1 MDYNRAEQAL
11 AFDRVLPWEGQVPAC
26 EIQAD
31 GRAFLRLAAPKAQ
44 NVSVVIMDEEYPCT
58 RREDGVWEMELPF
71 RTGHHYVQFKLD
83 GAEVLTP
90 LLPISY
96 GYSRPYNYVELPVP
110 EQTGESEGTEEEKH
124 AENGQMHSN
133 MEPCGENNG
142 ENFEET
148 FYSIKDVPHGSVR
161 REYFYS
167 SVTGEW
173 ESCVIYTP
181 AAYEEETDKTFPVL
195 YLQHGHGENE
205 TGWTTSGKL
214 QFILDNLIAEGKAVP
229 FAVVMCNGMVQT
241 VTKDGRRIVDFMLL
255 EPQLLKDVIP
265 FVEKKFRIG
274 GSKERRAMAGLSM
287 GSLQTSI
294 IGFTHPEYF
303 CALGVFSGFVTDM
316 MQGTELDMV
325 DRGPGN
331 NEHLRILDDAESFAR
346 TFPVYFRAIGDEDPY
361 KNFFDA
367 DDKMLEARHIA
378 HTRRIYH
385 GIHDWNVWRQCI
397 RDFAQ
402 MIFR

>member
-1 MDYNRAEQAL
+1 MNYNMTHQAL

-26 EIQAD
+26 EIQPD
-31 GRAFLRLAAPKAQ
+31 GRAVLRITAPKAQ
-44 NVSVVIMDEEYPCT
+44 TVSFVIMDEKYPCT
-58 RREDGVWEMELPF
+58 RTEDGIWELELPF
-71 RTGHHYVQFKLD
+71 RTGHHYVQLKID
-83 GAEVLTP
+83 DVEVLTP

-110 EQTGESEGTEEEKH
+110 DED
-124 AENGQMHSN
+124 
-133 MEPCGENNG
+133 
-142 ENFEET
+142 
-148 FYSIKDVPHGSVR
+148 FYQIKEVPHGSVR
-161 REYFYS
+161 REYFFS

-173 ESCVIYTP
+173 ESCTVYTP
-181 AAYEEETDKTFPVL
+181 AEYEEQTDKIYPVL

-205 TGWTTSGKL
+205 TGWTTAGSL

-241 VTKDGRRIVDFMLL
+241 VTDDGRCIVDFMLL
-255 EPQLLKDVIP
+255 EPQLLTDVIP
-265 FVEKKFRIG
+265 FV
-274 GSKERRAMAGLSM
+274 SM

-325 DRGPGN
+325 DRGPGDN
-331 NEHLRILDDAESFAR
+331 AHLRILDDAESFAR
-346 TFPVYFRAIGDEDPY
+346 AFPVFFRAIGDEDPY
-361 KNFFDA
+361 KNYFDE
-367 DDKMLEARHIA
+367 DDQMLEARHIA

-402 MIFR
+402 MIFW

>member
-1 MDYNRAEQAL
+1 MKYTSAEQAL
-11 AFDRVLPWEGQVPAC
+11 AVDRVRPWEGQVPAC
-26 EIQAD
+26 EIQPD
-31 GRAFLRLAAPKAQ
+31 GRAVLRIMAPKAQ
-44 NVSVVIMDEEYPCT
+44 TVSFVIMDEEYPCT
-58 RREDGVWEMELPF
+58 RTEGGIWELELPF
-71 RTGHHYVQFKLD
+71 RTGHHYVQLKID
-83 GAEVLTP
+83 DVEVLTP

-110 EQTGESEGTEEEKH
+110 DETGSTGDGGDALGEGQSGEKPEEVS
-124 AENGQMHSN
+124 GDD
-133 MEPCGENNG
+133 
-142 ENFEET
+142 
-148 FYSIKDVPHGSVR
+148 FYQIKNVPHGSVR
-161 REYFYS
+161 REYFFS

-173 ESCVIYTP
+173 ESCTVYTP
-181 AAYEEETDKTFPVL
+181 AEYEEQTDKIYPVL

-205 TGWTTSGKL
+205 TGWTTAGRL

-229 FAVVMCNGMVQT
+229 FAIVMCNGMVQT
-241 VTKDGRRIVDFMLL
+241 VTDDGRCIVDFMLL
-255 EPQLLKDVIP
+255 EPQLLTDVIP

-274 GSKERRAMAGLSM
+274 GSRERRAMAGLSM

-316 MQGTELDMV
+316 MQGAELDMV
-325 DRGPGN
+325 DRGPGDN
-331 NEHLRILDDAESFAR
+331 AHLRILDDAESFAR
-346 TFPVYFRAIGDEDPY
+346 AVPVFFRAIGDEDPY
-361 KNFFDA
+361 KNYFDE
-367 DDKMLEARHIA
+367 DDQMLEARHIA

-402 MIFR
+402 MIFW